1 MTDDASRLL
10 ALYEQLDEMHTWR
23 GWHWWPDAPPFEVIV
38 GAILVQRTTWT
49 NVEKALAVLR
59 QRGALDFA
67 AMDALP
73 HEELEQLVRHSGQFR
88 QKARKLRAFIDLA
101 NRHGSLDALLNLPA
115 VELREELLS
124 TWGIGPETADC
135 IVLYAAKQPAFVI
148 DAYTIRISSRLGF
161 GPAHTNSYDTW
172 QRFYVDKLPRD
183 TELWARFHALL
194 TLHAKHLCV
203 ARNPRCGECA
213 LASQCSFA
221 GAAPIQS
228 PPDA

>member
-1 MTDDASRLL
+1 MNEAQRML
-10 ALYEQLDEMHTWR
+10 ALYEQLDAMHTWR

-59 QRGALDFA
+59 ANAALDFH

-73 HEELEQLVRHSGQFR
+73 HEELEQLVHHSGQFR
-88 QKARKLRAFIDLA
+88 QKARKLRAFLDLA
-101 NRHGSLDALLNLPA
+101 NSHGSLESLLSLPA
-115 VELREELLS
+115 PRLRSELLA

-135 IVLYAAKQPAFVI
+135 IVLYAAKQPAFVM

-161 GPAHTNSYDTW
+161 GPVHTSSYDEW
-172 QRFYVDKLPRD
+172 QRYFVDRLPPD
-183 TELWARFHALL
+183 TDLWARFHALL

-203 ARNPRCGECA
+203 ARRPRCHECA
-213 LASQCSFA
+213 LQPGCEFAMQSTASA
-221 GAAPIQS
+221 
-228 PPDA
+228 